1 MWADER
7 GGDIPR
13 HRCLSSGWGE
23 IGLTP
28 ATALTPF
35 PWRVFT
41 SSQFNTF
48 PPFGRLSAPGRARVS
63 RFYPGSAPFSRR
75 YQSVLRAHGGSF
87 HVSVSFF
94 FFPFLF
100 PSLWS
105 RRSACGAGLSLPRA
119 AWSRSCRRL
128 RWSGARPGLSRLPA
142 SLTGLRVRDRRPPS
156 LPSLCFLFVALCA
169 HCVPP

>member
-48 PPFGRLSAPGRARVS
+48 PPSGRLSAPGRARAS

-75 YQSVLRAHGGSF
+75 YQSALRAHGGSF
-87 HVSVSFF
+87 HVLVFSHK
-94 FFPFLF
+94 LE
-100 PSLWS
+100 
-105 RRSACGAGLSLPRA
+105 
-119 AWSRSCRRL
+119 
-128 RWSGARPGLSRLPA
+128 
-142 SLTGLRVRDRRPPS
+142 
-156 LPSLCFLFVALCA
+156 
-169 HCVPP
+169 